1 MPQLIRSVVFL
12 ILLAS
17 CAVESTESPAFRDPE
32 APIYSSAVLDI
43 GRLAGHWV
51 QVATFAADDQAACQ
65 PGVVDIAAGQ
75 ASWDLCLAAGPVR
88 GAGPMLAE
96 KPGRFDLEGMP
107 VWWVLWADAD
117 YRTLVIG
124 TPSGRMGFV
133 LNRDAA
139 LPADR
144 VKAVRDVLNFNGYH
158 LDQLTEF

>member
-1 MPQLIRSVVFL
+1 MPQLIRAAICL
-12 ILLAS
+12 IVLAS
-17 CAVESTESPAFRDPE
+17 CSPKPAEAPAFREPN
-32 APIYSSAVLDI
+32 APIYSSAVLDVT
-43 GRLAGHWV
+43 RLSGHWV
-51 QVATFAADDQAACQ
+51 QVATFTAGGQTACA

-75 ASWDLCLAAGPVR
+75 AAWDLCLAGGQMR
-88 GAGPMLAE
+88 GAGPMVAD
-96 KPGRFDLEGMP
+96 KPGRFDLAGMP

-144 VKAVRDVLNFNGYH
+144 VKAVRDILGFNGYH
-158 LDQLTEF
+158 LDQMVEF